1 MASSSS
7 FTRKFTW
14 LVVLALCFAVL
25 PARVGA
31 AAPAEEQILK
41 EHVFKFYLDPALVPD
56 MEFAKAMLP
65 KYVADMNTILA
76 KNTSRRLVFNP
87 ETDIIL
93 TSTRP
98 QTNYAFPPLPV
109 TGFEIWA
116 HAVYTNFP
124 ISHSGYAGV
133 DVSGAGVLAGLRWT
147 RIYNPDSLTSAELND
162 YWTQIHLMVHE
173 MAHVFGAGLGEY
185 YNLFMV
191 KDNTGMSPV
200 REINIYDPA
209 DPFWAT
215 RQDFMTDPLLRNPIK
230 FASVVDPLTRENLLA
245 YVRFSSLTA
254 AIISSD
260 YRNAAPTVDLANIG
274 VRVLDGNGM
283 PLESAIVRVWSVSGT
298 SPNPSQLMVSKTTGA
313 NGGVSFAW
321 GGASNPHNSNDMLRL
336 VKVYKDGY
344 EAFAGYVSIFD
355 TDVARIVDGS
365 QYYEMTVR
373 LQQADGV
380 QASSIFTD
388 VSTSFFAWRSIETMY
403 MSGITSGCS
412 PSPLRYCPD
421 QFVTR
426 GQMAVFLGRATKG
439 VGFTPPAVPVSFT
452 DTLDHSARYWIEAL
466 ASDGITTGCGNGSF
480 CPDKSVSRAQMAIFL
495 LRAMHGAGYKPP
507 AASGTVFLDT
517 PADHWASAWVEQLA
531 RENITGGC
539 GNGNFCPDAPVT
551 RAQMAVFLVKAFRM
565 E

>member
-7 FTRKFTW
+7 FTRKLTW

-25 PARVGA
+25 PARVRA
-31 AAPAEEQILK
+31 AAPAEEQVLK
-41 EHVFKFYLDPALVPD
+41 QHVFKFYLDPALVPD

-93 TSTRP
+93 TSAQP

-109 TGFEIWA
+109 NGFEIWA
-116 HAVYTNFP
+116 HAIRTNFS
-124 ISHSGYAGV
+124 ISHNGYAGV

-185 YNLFMV
+185 YNLFSV
-191 KDNTGMSPV
+191 ADTTGMDPL
-200 REINIYDPA
+200 RNINIYDPA
-209 DPFWAT
+209 DPFWAA
-215 RQDFMTDPLLRNPIK
+215 RQDFMADPLLRNPIK
-230 FASVVDPLTRENLLA
+230 FGSVVDPLTRENLLA

-254 AIISSD
+254 AIISND
-260 YRNAAPTVDLANIG
+260 YRNGAPTVDLSNIN
-274 VRVLDGNGM
+274 VRVVTESGM
-283 PLESAIVRVWSVSGT
+283 PVESAVVKVWSVIGT
-298 SPNPSQLMVSKTTGA
+298 SPNQSQLMVESATNA
-313 NGGVSFAW
+313 GGRLSFTW
-321 GGASNPHNSNDMLRL
+321 GGAVRPHNSNDMLRL
-336 VKVYKDGY
+336 VKVYKNGY
-344 EAFAGYVSIFD
+344 EAFAGYISIFD
-355 TDVARIVDGS
+355 TDVVRIVDGGLS
-365 QYYEMTVR
+365 YELTVV
-373 LQQADGV
+373 LKPAGGF
-380 QASSIFTD
+380 SSGSIFAD
-388 VSTSFFAWRSIETMY
+388 VSVTSSTWSFIEKMY
-403 MSGITSGCS
+403 VSGITGGCTL
-412 PSPLRYCPD
+412 SPLRYCPD
-421 QFVTR
+421 QIVSR
-426 GQMAVFLGRATKG
+426 GQMAVFLERSMRGA
-439 VGFTPPAVPVSFT
+439 GFAPPVVPVSFN
-452 DTLDHSARYWIEAL
+452 DTTDHSMRYWIEVL
-466 ASDGITTGCGNGSF
+466 AADGITAGCGNGNF
-480 CPDKSVSRAQMAIFL
+480 CPDNPVTRGQMAIFL